1 MAGEGKQAPDSG
13 FLLRWLNEPPTSR
26 QLAFLP
32 AEYRQDFGLT
42 RYQASA
48 LLSFRFNRNAIRSL
62 VFGAAE
68 ADPEALIEAAA

>member
-1 MAGEGKQAPDSG
+1 MNTYESDESAHKTR
-13 FLLRWLNEPPTSR
+13 RWLNQQPTQK
-26 QLAFLP
+26 QLQYLP

-62 VFGAAE
+62 VFGADNA
-68 ADPEALIEAAA
+68 ADAIGRAA